1 MEPLLIC
8 ETFVSR
14 FKFWLDGQIH
24 DGMQHRNELFRCL
37 RKETVLGRQQVYDLS
52 WALSHEGVHTVVTAS
67 KGHYT
72 LWVSLRSLANLEGA
86 LDLSNPKLLTSQILS
101 SGVRA

>member
-14 FKFWLDGQIH
+14 FKFWMDGQTH

-37 RKETVLGRQQVYDLS
+37 REETILGRQQVYDLS
-52 WALSHEGVHTVVTAS
+52 WALAQEGVHTVITAS

-72 LWVSLRSLANLEGA
+72 LWVSLRSLAKLESVSS
-86 LDLSNPKLLTSQILS
+86 LSNVKLPANQTTTC
-101 SGVRA
+101 GAYA